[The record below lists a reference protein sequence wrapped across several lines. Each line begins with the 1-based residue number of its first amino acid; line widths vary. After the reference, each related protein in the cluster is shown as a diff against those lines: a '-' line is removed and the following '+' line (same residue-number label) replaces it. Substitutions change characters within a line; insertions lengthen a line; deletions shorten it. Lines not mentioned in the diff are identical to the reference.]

1 MVHPALK
8 ARRRLVFCDIILYWR
23 TVDRVS
29 LSDFHRRLNF
39 SQSVKSTLP
48 LYCLKWERLDNFSV
62 ASMPANF
69 FHNVRELCIPWGHYS
84 HDSCGNYLLSRR
96 IRAAFRILRMQ
107 TCISYQLCDRNGPFQ
122 RRAE

>member
-23 TVDRVS
+23 TVDSVS

-48 LYCLKWERLDNFSV
+48 LYRLKWERLDNFSV
-62 ASMPANF
+62 ASMPAHF
-69 FHNVRELCIPWGHYS
+69 FIMSVSYVSLGPIIHMTVAAIIFYRDGSEL
-84 HDSCGNYLLSRR
+84 LLE
-96 IRAAFRILRMQ
+96 
-107 TCISYQLCDRNGPFQ
+107 Y
-122 RRAE
+122 